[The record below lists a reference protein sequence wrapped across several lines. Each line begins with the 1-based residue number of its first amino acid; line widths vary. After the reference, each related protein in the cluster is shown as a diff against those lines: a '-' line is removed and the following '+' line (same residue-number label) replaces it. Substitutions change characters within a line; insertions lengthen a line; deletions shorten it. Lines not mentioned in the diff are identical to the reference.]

1 MSQSGE
7 RAASAAVET
16 AQTISKGEAPSN
28 AQLNATLDATQD
40 ALEQRRREAS
50 LNAKGET
57 LAKDAQAILS
67 NTKTFLNE
75 KNPDELAQ
83 QFFYHSKAAGNEAK
97 MKAMNL
103 KDTASAEAPGISAQA
118 QSSAEDIFYIGR
130 RTATEIARSKEFRR
144 LLLDTL
150 DLVQGIFWRKMNTEG
165 SQLNQAIR
173 KDIVE
178 GNTDMAK
185 TSTVASNV
193 ASSLSTQV
201 KEGELMTEDEKRQL
215 SDRLNKI
222 LIKVSEN
229 SDYQRALNGIFSLLE
244 QLGNRLDSL
253 SKDPK
258 VQSQVQPS
266 ENSKQMWSDI
276 KIMLE
281 RFTGEGSIDPVLESM
296 NNFYM
301 ILREDPRTISV
312 LRDGR
317 QLVTSSLQNPERL
330 KDPSRKKEF
339 ELLFDKARSL
349 MNDPKYNR
357 YSSDIFD
364 NIRDLLNRFKEDE
377 TSQALADSVRKFVQD
392 MSLDASGK
400 PSIGAIQDSLQQ
412 LKNLLLPVMIKQ
424 MENIP
429 VARIEGSTKKYDYV
443 LDNIVFSAYDILP
456 DYIKF
461 NFETSLNVDMK
472 EFSTD
477 KAKAYL
483 RLNMSSIKSHIN
495 NLRFAYRKK
504 TFPKIE
510 DEGIA
515 DVALTGDGI
524 TINLEWEIR
533 SYGEEPMKFFVRDV
547 SCNIDNLKVN
557 IKEAQHSILDKMAVK
572 LFSGAAKTKIEDEI
586 ETNLRYFGR
595 AVSDQLN
602 EGFVA
607 ISRPRST

>member
-1 MSQSGE
+1 MSQPGE
-7 RAASAAVET
+7 RAASAAVDT

-178 GNTDMAK
+178 GNADMAK

-229 SDYQRALNGIFSLLE
+229 SDYQRALNGVFSLLE

-266 ENSKQMWSDI
+266 ENAKQMWADI
-276 KIMLE
+276 KTMLE

-377 TSQALADSVRKFVQD
+377 TSQVLADSVRKFVQD

-412 LKNLLLPVMIKQ
+412 LKNLMLPVMIKQ

-547 SCNIDNLKVN
+547 SCDIDNLKVN

>member
-178 GNTDMAK
+178 GNADMAK